1 VGGGGGM
8 NPAPRRPCRD
18 VEVDSTRMF
27 RFGGLTGSGVGK
39 LLDVASSM
47 DERIP
52 ARAEVAPTRA
62 ADARWVTEA
71 GRAVLVFMPCYTI
84 MGPRFST
91 GVGVAAA
98 LLLTAIWLICLRSAF
113 AAVHFTLGLPIR
125 CAVGAAMGFVGAS
138 AVALWVPGLG
148 MSGWTILALAA
159 SVFTLTTIW
168 EAVAQRVVA
177 KRRVLV
183 VGTSSSA
190 AEIADAVEFEGR
202 SPFAVVG
209 VVDDEPDDPARL
221 GSIAELSRI
230 IDEQRPDLI
239 VLTDAATSAKALDR
253 LLAAPTDGF
262 KVVGLAHFF
271 DHAFG
276 RIPLDDLSPT
286 WFMSILHVWRRPY
299 TRFAKRTFDVVCA
312 SIALVLT
319 APLWAVIA
327 LCVWLTPGPVIYRQT
342 RVGERGRLF
351 TMLKFRTMCVDAEMG
366 EASYT
371 QVGDARVTRLGRVL
385 RMTHLDELPQL
396 WNVLKGDMSVVG
408 PRPERPE
415 FIPMLE
421 EAVPFFSRRLLIKP
435 GVTGWAQL
443 RSDYSSDAKGAADK
457 LSYDLWY
464 LRHRNLVVDLA
475 ICAKTFLAVLL
486 RPGR

>member
-1 VGGGGGM
+1 
-8 NPAPRRPCRD
+8 
-18 VEVDSTRMF
+18 MF
-27 RFGGLTGSGVGK
+27 RSGGLTVPRVGK
-39 LLDVASSM
+39 LLDVASSA
-47 DERIP
+47 DERIAAGRAPSEVAP
-52 ARAEVAPTRA
+52 ARA
-62 ADARWVTEA
+62 ADTRWVTEI

-91 GVGVAAA
+91 GVGIAAA
-98 LLLTAIWLICLRSAF
+98 SLLAAVWLISLRSAF
-113 AAVHFTLGLPIR
+113 AAVHFTLGVPIR
-125 CAVGAAMGFVGAS
+125 CAVGAATGFVGAS

-148 MSGWTILALAA
+148 MSGWTILALAV
-159 SVFTLTTIW
+159 SVFTFVTIW
-168 EAVAQRVVA
+168 EMIAERVVA

-183 VGTSSSA
+183 VGGSTSA
-190 AEIADAVEFEGR
+190 AEIADAIEFEGHT
-202 SPFAVVG
+202 PFAVVG
-209 VVDDEPDDPARL
+209 VVDDEPDDTARL
-221 GSIAELSRI
+221 GSVAELSRV

-239 VLTDAATSAKALDR
+239 VLSAAETSAKALDR

-271 DHAFG
+271 EHAFG
-276 RIPLDDLSPT
+276 RVPLRDLPPS
-286 WFMSILHVWRRPY
+286 WFMSVLHLRRPTY
-299 TRFAKRTFDVVCA
+299 TRFAKRTFDVICA
-312 SIALVLT
+312 SIALTLT
-319 APLWAVIA
+319 APLWPVIA
-327 LCVWLTPGPVIYRQT
+327 ILVRLTPGPIIYRQT
-342 RVGERGRLF
+342 RVGEGGRHF
-351 TMLKFRTMCVDAEMG
+351 TMLKFRTMRSDAEMG
-366 EASYT
+366 EAAYAA
-371 QVGDARVTRLGRVL
+371 VGDPRVTRVGRVL

-396 WNVLKGDMSVVG
+396 WNVLRGDMSVVG

-443 RSDYSSDAKGAADK
+443 RADYSSDAKGAADK